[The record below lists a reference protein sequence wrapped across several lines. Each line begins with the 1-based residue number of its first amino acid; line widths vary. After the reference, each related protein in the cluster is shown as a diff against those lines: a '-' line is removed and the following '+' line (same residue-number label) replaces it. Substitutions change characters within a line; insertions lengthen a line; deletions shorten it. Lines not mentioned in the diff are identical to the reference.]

1 LWYRKSESYFFF
13 WIDQAMTRFTS
24 LSPDQMSPEQRKVH
38 DAVVAGPRGKMVG
51 PIQVWLTNPELA
63 QKAQELGAFCRYG
76 TGLEPRLSELAIL
89 ITGAH
94 WKAGYEWHV
103 HAPIGMKAGLDPQA
117 VEAIRCGEQPSLPK
131 PDEAA
136 VYAFAKELL
145 ETRRVSDA
153 SFARATKALGER
165 GVVELVGILGY
176 YTLISMTI
184 VSFEMPVP
192 EGSPEPFAG

>member
-1 LWYRKSESYFFF
+1 
-13 WIDQAMTRFTS
+13 MPRFT
-24 LSPDQMSPEQRKVH
+24 PVTPERMSTEQRKVH
-38 DAVVAGPRGKMVG
+38 DAVVSGPRGKMVG

-63 QKAQELGAFCRYG
+63 EKAQSLGAFCRYG
-76 TGLEPRLSELAIL
+76 TSLSGRLSELAIL

-103 HAPIGMKAGLDPQA
+103 HAPIGLQAGLDPQA
-117 VEAIRCGEQPSLPK
+117 VEAIRRGEFPHLPR

-136 VYAFAKELL
+136 VYAFTKELL
-145 ETRRVSDA
+145 ETRRVSDSTYA
-153 SFARATKALGER
+153 QATRELGER

-184 VSFEMPVP
+184 VGFELPVP
-192 EGSPEPFAG
+192 EGSPEPFA

>member
-1 LWYRKSESYFFF
+1 
-13 WIDQAMTRFTS
+13 MPRFTP

-38 DAVVAGPRGKMVG
+38 DAVIAGPRGKMVG
-51 PIQVWLTNPELA
+51 PIAVWLTNPELA

-76 TGLEPRLSELAIL
+76 TSLPARLSELAIL

-94 WKAGYEWHV
+94 WKAGYEWFV
-103 HAPIGMKAGLDPQA
+103 HAPIGLNAGLDPAA
-117 VEAIRCGEQPSLPK
+117 VESIRKGDKASFSK

-136 VYAFAKELL
+136 VYAFTMELL
-145 ETRRVSDA
+145 LNRRVSDA
-153 SFARATKALGER
+153 TYSFATKELGET

-184 VSFEMPVP
+184 VGFELPIP
-192 EGSPEPFAG
+192 PGNPEPFRD

>member
-1 LWYRKSESYFFF
+1 
-13 WIDQAMTRFTS
+13 MPRFTPV
-24 LSPDQMSPEQRKVH
+24 SPEQMSPAQRKVH

-63 QKAQELGAFCRYG
+63 EKAQELGAFCRYG
-76 TGLEPRLSELAIL
+76 TSLPGRLSELAIL
-89 ITGAH
+89 VTGAH

-103 HAPIGMKAGLDPQA
+103 HAPIGLNAGLDPKA
-117 VEAIRCGEQPSLPK
+117 LEALRRGENASFEK
-131 PDEAA
+131 TDEAA

-145 ETRRVSDA
+145 EKRRVSDDTFSRA
-153 SFARATKALGER
+153 SKELGER

-184 VSFEMPVP
+184 VGFELPVP
-192 EGSPEPFAG
+192 QGSPEPFSDSPK